1 MSPAVCGFAADGGQ
15 EAADTF
21 ARDQHPD
28 QKVDTP
34 LQRVRLG
41 RGEIRRGPPLAVRPA
56 TGWQRQHAWLPVVP
70 ASDKTRRGR
79 DRRGETLFMDA
90 RQTGRTATRVQRVLT
105 DGGHRQHC
113 RHSSC
118 LAGRWQAVESPY
130 GNVPGFC

>member
-1 MSPAVCGFAADGGQ
+1 MNLAVCGLAADGGQ

-41 RGEIRRGPPLAVRPA
+41 RGEIRRGPPLGVRPA
-56 TGWQRQHAWLPVVP
+56 TCWQRQHAWLSVVP
-70 ASDKTRRGR
+70 ASDKTRHGVIDGARPCSWMPAKRG
-79 DRRGETLFMDA
+79 
-90 RQTGRTATRVQRVLT
+90 GR
-105 DGGHRQHC
+105 
-113 RHSSC
+113 
-118 LAGRWQAVESPY
+118 QAVESPY